1 MTNKHKRLFYIFYLV
16 IAFLCTTELHAQ
28 NEKYEQDV
36 IEEITTFF
44 KGLNAKDTTLI
55 KTTLAKEVSLRSVLI
70 KNEDKILVT
79 DSISSFLRQIGMLP
93 TDLIIYEKV
102 SNTKVNI
109 RFPMASVFTDYE
121 FFINNEKSHS
131 GINFFTLVYLDD
143 AWKIVSIMD
152 TRE

>member
-1 MTNKHKRLFYIFYLV
+1 MKKYEKFIYIFNLV
-16 IAFLCTTELHAQ
+16 IVILFTSGLQAQ
-28 NEKYEQDV
+28 NEKYEQEV
-36 IEEITTFF
+36 IEEIATFF

-70 KNEDKILVT
+70 KNEEKMLVT

-93 TDLIIYEKV
+93 KDLMIQEKV
-102 SNTKVNI
+102 TNTQVYI

-121 FFINNEKSHS
+121 FFINDKKSHS
-131 GINFFTLVYLDD
+131 GINFFTLVYIDD
-143 AWKIVSIMD
+143 AWKIVNIID

>member
-1 MTNKHKRLFYIFYLV
+1 MKKYEKFIYIFNLV
-16 IAFLCTTELHAQ
+16 IAILFTSGLQAQ
-28 NEKYEQDV
+28 NEKYEQEV
-36 IEEITTFF
+36 IEEIATFF

-70 KNEDKILVT
+70 KNEEKMLVT

-93 TDLIIYEKV
+93 KDLMIQEKV
-102 SNTKVNI
+102 TNTQVHI

-121 FFINNEKSHS
+121 FFINDKKSHS
-131 GINFFTLVYLDD
+131 GINFFTLVYIDD
-143 AWKIVSIMD
+143 AWKIVNIID